1 MVLSVLLI
9 LFNEIWIFIQ
19 LLQFIQFPL
28 KSLYVYTDV
37 DLFRHL
43 INFDK
48 QRD

>member
-1 MVLSVLLI
+1 MVLSVLHVLI
-9 LFNEIWIFIQ
+9 NALVKWNLNLYTVIKKLMFI
-19 LLQFIQFPL
+19 
-28 KSLYVYTDV
+28 VTDV

>member
-1 MVLSVLLI
+1 MKSESI
-9 LFNEIWIFIQ
+9 YSY
-19 LLQFIQFPL
+19 L
-28 KSLYVYTDV
+28 KAYVYTDV